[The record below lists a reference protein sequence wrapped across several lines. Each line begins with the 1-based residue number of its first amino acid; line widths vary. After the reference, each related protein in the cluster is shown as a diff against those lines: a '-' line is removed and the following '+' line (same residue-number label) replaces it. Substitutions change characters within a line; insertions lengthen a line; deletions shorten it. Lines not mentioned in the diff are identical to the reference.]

1 MEILTSRFG
10 KISFSS
16 KEVYEFSKGIYG
28 FPEKKKFIWLKLK
41 ETEPFKWLQ
50 SIEAGN
56 WAFLLIDPFLFY
68 PDYDPQVSKKELGDI
83 KLISLKRSEIY
94 AIASLSP
101 HTKEARANLVA
112 PLIINP
118 DKNLGK
124 QVVLKGSNYRIHHP
138 IFDLIEKKRHGQ
150 LS

>member
-16 KEVYEFSKGIYG
+16 KEVCEFSKGICG
-28 FPEKKKFIWLKLK
+28 FPEKNKFIWLKLK

-50 SIEAGN
+50 SIQAGD
-56 WAFLLIDPFLFY
+56 WAFLLIDPFIFY
-68 PDYDPQVSKKELGDI
+68 PDYDPQVSKKELAEI
-83 KLISLKRSEIY
+83 KLTSLAKSEIF
-94 AIASLSP
+94 AITCLSP
-101 HTKEARANLVA
+101 DSKEARANLLA

-118 DKNLGK
+118 DKRLGK
-124 QVVLKGSNYRIHHP
+124 QVVLKGSNYSIQQRI
-138 IFDLIEKKRHGQ
+138 FELTKSKREGR